1 MNAAP
6 STVSRYKFSC
16 FVSLATCVAALLLA
30 GGGRATAQSLTSL
43 ASFGGVTPGW
53 RQPGEPLA
61 GDVAGTNDGISY
73 LYMQASN
80 NERGLAYGNGHLYL
94 VSHANVNG
102 SSTNVRVLDALT
114 GADTGGLDATGITGG
129 TFAVNAAAV
138 GSDGAIYVG
147 NLTTQSTTSPFKIYK
162 WATEASTPVVA
173 YSGDAGLPGSRVG
186 DSIGGIGG
194 GASTRIASGFSN
206 SPSVAGNNGYTV
218 VDPTAG
224 TATAVSFASTPP
236 NAGEMRLGLAFSD
249 ANHVFS
255 KQVISAGSTT
265 LYYTSYS
272 GSTGTLVAS
281 PALTAGSTAEYE
293 LAYTVLNGV
302 PLLAAQSAGDSHINV
317 YSVADPTTPVLLAS
331 AAGLAGLPAN
341 GNQTG
346 QIAWGAATI
355 NPDGSATQNL
365 YGMRTNGGIRA
376 FTFTL
381 PVPSVNGDYNGNGVV
396 DAADY
401 VVWKKNFGLTGGATK
416 AQGDGT
422 GDGNV
427 ASDDYDYWR
436 TRFGNTTGGS
446 GTGGLA
452 TTAVPE
458 PNTIVMLITSLLISA
473 SGIARRARS

>member
-1 MNAAP
+1 
-6 STVSRYKFSC
+6 V
-16 FVSLATCVAALLLA
+16 LAS
-30 GGGRATAQSLTSL
+30 GGRATAQSLTSL

-53 RQPGEPLA
+53 RQPGEPLG
-61 GDVAGTNDGISY
+61 GDVAGTNDGTSY
-73 LYMQASN
+73 LYLQASN

-102 SSTNVRVLDALT
+102 SSTNVRVLDAIT

-129 TFAVNAAAV
+129 TFAVNATAV

-147 NLTTQSTTSPFKIYK
+147 NLTVQSTTSPFKVYK
-162 WATEASTPVVA
+162 WANEGSTPVVA

-186 DSIGGIGG
+186 DSIGGVGG

-206 SPSVAGNNGYTV
+206 NPSVVGNNGYTV

-224 TATAVSFASTPP
+224 TASAVSFASTPP
-236 NAGEMRLGLAFSD
+236 NAGDFKLGLTFSD
-249 ANHVFS
+249 STHIFS
-255 KQVISAGSTT
+255 KPFGNTT

-272 GSTGTLVAS
+272 GSSGTLVAS
-281 PALTAGSTAEYE
+281 PTLPVGSTAETE
-293 LAYTVLNGV
+293 LAYTVLNGT
-302 PLLAAQSAGDSHINV
+302 PLLATQSSGDSHISV
-317 YSVADPTTPVLLAS
+317 YSVADPTNPVLLAS
-331 AAGLAGLPAN
+331 AAGLTGLPAN

-346 QIAWGAATI
+346 QIAWGAATV
-355 NPDGSATQNL
+355 NLDGSATQNL

-427 ASDDYDYWR
+427 LSDDYDYWR
-436 TRFGNTTGGS
+436 ARFGNTSGNGS
-446 GTGGLA
+446 AALA
-452 TTAVPE
+452 PAAVPE
-458 PNTIVMLITSLLISA
+458 PNTAATLLMSLLISTSA
-473 SGIARRARS
+473 MARRS